1 MTAMEAAIQLE
12 AMPESTA
19 NPYAEDEARWSSL
32 MAGAQSGDAA
42 AYRQLLDELST
53 MVERY
58 LRVRLGDHEFLEDC
72 VQEVLLA
79 VHQARHTY
87 DTRRAFRVL
96 ETSHPPVFYIPREDI
111 RSDCLVEATRGSF
124 CEFKGKARYVDVR
137 VGDRVAHDA
146 GWFYADPTE
155 AFLPIRD
162 YIAFYPAAMDRCTVD
177 GETVKPQPGEF
188 YGGWVTRDVVGP
200 FKGAPGS
207 EFW

>member
-1 MTAMEAAIQLE
+1 MRPKPVKPKKGQESVWDYPRPPRLE
-12 AMPESTA
+12 PSERHVVVTF
-19 NPYAEDEARWSSL
+19 
-32 MAGAQSGDAA
+32 AGTDIA
-42 AYRQLLDELST
+42 
-53 MVERY
+53 
-58 LRVRLGDHEFLEDC
+58 
-72 VQEVLLA
+72 
-79 VHQARHTY
+79 

-111 RSDCLVEATRGSF
+111 RADCLVEATRGSF
-124 CEFKGKARYVDVR
+124 CEFKGRARYVDVQ

-188 YGGWVTRDVVGP
+188 YGGWVTPDVVGP